1 MSELFKGDNAWRE
14 KFPRRDEITSRI
26 DFRVT
31 HPLVDNAG
39 DILLEHQLRS
49 MATNRPSCLTRSTR
63 QRKLAPEHWAS
74 LM

>member
-39 DILLEHQLRS
+39 DILLEHQLRLDGGEPPVLS
-49 MATNRPSCLTRSTR
+49 HSIN
-63 QRKLAPEHWAS
+63 PEAKARA
-74 LM
+74 